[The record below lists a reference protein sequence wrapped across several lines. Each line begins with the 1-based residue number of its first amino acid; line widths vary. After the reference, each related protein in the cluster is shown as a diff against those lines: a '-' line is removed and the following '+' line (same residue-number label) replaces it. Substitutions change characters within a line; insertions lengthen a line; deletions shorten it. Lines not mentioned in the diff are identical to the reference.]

1 MRVSLGWLAEWID
14 LPSDPEVLAERLT
27 MGGLEIDAIERRGS
41 DLSGIIVG
49 SVLERAAH
57 PGADRLAVCQVDVGT
72 GGPVPIVCGAPNV
85 AAGQKVAV
93 ACPGAKLPDGTVDT
107 LLQPEN
113 QEQLQTV
120 LTYHVVPGNMNRE
133 ALWEETMENDGA
145 VAFKTVQ
152 GEYLTVSRNGNNLM
166 VMDAQGNSANIT
178 VVDDGRKVFIR

>member
-1 MRVSLGWLAEWID
+1 MKLKLLTAGVCAAALFTGAAVAGHGPTTVGGANMLPERNIIENAVNSDDHETLVAAVQAAE
-14 LPSDPEVLAERLT
+14 L
-27 MGGLEIDAIERRGS
+27 
-41 DLSGIIVG
+41 
-49 SVLERAAH
+49 
-57 PGADRLAVCQVDVGT
+57 VDVLQSE
-72 GGPVPIVCGAPNV
+72 GPFTVFAPTDD
-85 AAGQKVAV
+85 AF
-93 ACPGAKLPDGTVDT
+93 AKLPDGTVDT

-178 VVDDGRKVFIR
+178 VVDVAQSNGVIHVIDSVLMP